1 MIFSIFPPP
10 SHFCWEASTSNKD
23 KDFIILKEMCG
34 GYLLTISWFSP
45 SIPPPFS
52 SLQGSFKY
60 ERGQRNVQ
68 RLSADH
74 FMIFSFCPPPS
85 HICREASTSNEDKEM
100 CRDYLR
106 NVCKRGKKCKFF
118 HPDGMPPK
126 TTTELIFCHDF
137 QNKECSR
144 QRCKFIHC
152 SREEE
157 EHFRLTGELKLAEVR
172 GRERDERETK
182 LETEVWDRE

>member
-1 MIFSIFPPP
+1 
-10 SHFCWEASTSNKD
+10 
-23 KDFIILKEMCG
+23 
-34 GYLLTISWFSP
+34 
-45 SIPPPFS
+45 
-52 SLQGSFKY
+52 
-60 ERGQRNVQ
+60 
-68 RLSADH
+68 
-74 FMIFSFCPPPS
+74 
-85 HICREASTSNEDKEM
+85 M

-157 EHFRLTGELKLAEVR
+157 EHFRLTGELKLTEVSFF
-172 GRERDERETK
+172 REYVSVC
-182 LETEVWDRE
+182 LSIETEQRVLVRDRVSPFVCLSDFRYQNTRGKDIGSSNTPERKAATSSSSSSSKFRMTGESK